1 MNQKPKR
8 LQRIANNEI
17 AIKKIEEQIL
27 QLKMRIHK
35 LEIAILQ
42 DSIVD
47 FSDEALIEKYMLS
60 EEKSE
65 KEHIVINELIS
76 RNFSDLDLQRYIN
89 GFKKFPKIQD
99 DSYFAALIRIRKIF
113 TLLELTKEEKEAKEI
128 LIKFVKGVYSR
139 EFLDYAFPKANNEK
153 LSAILEEIAKNTNY
167 IRYYDP
173 IDERA

>member
-47 FSDEALIEKYMLS
+47 FSDEDLIEKYMLS
-60 EEKSE
+60 EEKSQAN
-65 KEHIVINELIS
+65 K
-76 RNFSDLDLQRYIN
+76 
-89 GFKKFPKIQD
+89 
-99 DSYFAALIRIRKIF
+99 RK
-113 TLLELTKEEKEAKEI
+113 
-128 LIKFVKGVYSR
+128 
-139 EFLDYAFPKANNEK
+139 N
-153 LSAILEEIAKNTNY
+153 
-167 IRYYDP
+167 
-173 IDERA
+173 